1 MNVGERVRV
10 NGHKADGTCYR
21 SRFATVEAIEKDRM
35 ETKDTEISF
44 TDHELDVSRIPP
56 ERARIVDED
65 EFLEAAA
72 RYGYSSELQWICYEV
87 AREAAESSQRVGDRG
102 HARYGVSRRSRG

>member
-1 MNVGERVRV
+1 
-10 NGHKADGTCYR
+10 
-21 SRFATVEAIEKDRM
+21 M
-35 ETKDTEISF
+35 EIKDTEISF

-87 AREAAESSQRVGDRG
+87 AREAVRVANAWVTGGMPDMAFHGDREDEDL
-102 HARYGVSRRSRG
+102 VP